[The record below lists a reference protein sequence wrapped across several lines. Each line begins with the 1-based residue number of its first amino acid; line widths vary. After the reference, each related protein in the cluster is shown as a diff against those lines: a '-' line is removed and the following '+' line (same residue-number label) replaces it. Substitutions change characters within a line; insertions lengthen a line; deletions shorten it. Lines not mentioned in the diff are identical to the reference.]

1 MEILRQT
8 TGCSRC
14 EALPDAIA
22 GPGRLFLWFPMRH
35 AQGQAARHLDSLGR
49 GYRPLPAGDGLVAG
63 LDGEE
68 VHELA
73 RSLAG
78 QLGPEQA
85 NDTRVLW
92 TKGEEDPGF
101 PDFPRVTSL
110 WRFVA
115 AGRAAWVRD
124 LLAEGRITSHFQP
137 IVEAADTSS
146 VFGHEALLRGFET
159 DETPV
164 SPGQIFAAARETDL
178 LFQVDLAAR
187 QSAIRQAVRHGM
199 RTRIFINFTPASIY
213 DPAYCLRSTVAA
225 IVDSG
230 LPPYLIVFEV
240 IESERV
246 DNLSHLESILT
257 VYRQAGF
264 RVALDDL
271 GAGYSSLTLM
281 SRIRP
286 DFVKLDRELIRQVD
300 QDPYKAVIAEKL
312 LELARQLKIR
322 VIAEGVETPGE
333 LAWLQARRADYIQGF
348 LIAPPS
354 AEPLRHPPRM

>member
-1 MEILRQT
+1 MEILPV

-14 EALPDAIA
+14 ETLPEAVA
-22 GPGRLFLWFPMRH
+22 GPGRLFLWFPVRH
-35 AQGQAARHLDSLGR
+35 GQTAAARHLSDLGKPC
-49 GYRPLPAGDGLVAG
+49 RPLPSGDGLVID
-63 LDGEE
+63 LHGEE
-68 VHELA
+68 TPALS
-73 RSLAG
+73 RSLAEA
-78 QLGPEQA
+78 LGPEES

-92 TKGEEDPGF
+92 KQGEGDPGLA
-101 PDFPRVTSL
+101 DFPRVTSL
-110 WRFVA
+110 RRFVA
-115 AGRAAWVRD
+115 AGRASWLRD
-124 LLAEGRITSHFQP
+124 LLAGQRVTSHFQP
-137 IVEAADTSS
+137 IVDAADTS
-146 VFGHEALLRGFET
+146 VIFGHEALLRGFEE

-164 SPGQIFAAARETDL
+164 PPARIFAAARETDL

-187 QSAIRQAVRHGM
+187 QSAIRQAIRHGL

-213 DPAYCLRSTVAA
+213 DPNYCLRSTVSAV
-225 IVDSG
+225 IDSG

-246 DNLSHLESILT
+246 DDVSHLEGILA
-257 VYRQAGF
+257 VYRRAGF

-300 QDPYKAVIAEKL
+300 RDAYKAVIAGKL

-333 LAWLQARRADYIQGF
+333 LAWLRAHGADYVQGF
-348 LIAPPS
+348 LIAPP
-354 AEPLRHPPRM
+354 AAAPLQELPRM